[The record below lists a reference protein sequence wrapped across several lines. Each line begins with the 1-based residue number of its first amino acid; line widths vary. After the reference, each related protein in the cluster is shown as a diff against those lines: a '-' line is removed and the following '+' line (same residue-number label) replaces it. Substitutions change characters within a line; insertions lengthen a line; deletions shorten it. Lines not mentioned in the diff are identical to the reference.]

1 MTSTPATKP
10 ASPTV
15 TPTPTPTV
23 LSLVGDRDA
32 LLNSIVYCAPG
43 LKSASAGPDANL
55 ITIRTHARKR
65 MAEVST
71 FNGAIQCRAF
81 VPLDKITTHGRK
93 LIMQYN
99 QIQTTLD
106 LTDKGD
112 KIDITVPEDASG
124 TISELQLKSKHG
136 KYQIGLLDPD
146 ALIVPAWDMDC
157 VGSVDYSKMMGL
169 FNMVRLMLDDSTQF
183 IRLQAVQQPTTKKF
197 YMRIFTR
204 THRMMGMFY
213 IEAPDIT
220 KEFTVYVPLFTFR
233 KIKNLQSADIRILLP
248 KHANDNLIGFESE
261 DKLKRMVCGCE
272 PESNQD
278 VDDAL
283 EQFKAKPKTEFSWNI
298 DLMHATLKRI
308 EQFSAGRMNVRVPAG
323 KTIADVYTRNNKH
336 AAAEQVE
343 VTGTEI
349 GKHKEPFAMQYDTS
363 TMHILHKLAGDKTDI
378 TINYTKNED
387 LDGHPHMGMLDCLD
401 KPVDGLAY
409 RVVFSLAHGLDT

>member
-1 MTSTPATKP
+1 MTSTPPKP
-10 ASPTV
+10 AS
-15 TPTPTPTV
+15 PTPTPTV
-23 LSLVGDRDA
+23 LSLVGERDA

-55 ITIRTHARKR
+55 ITIRTHAKKR

-81 VPLDKITTHGRK
+81 VPLEKITTHGRK

-112 KIDITVPEDASG
+112 TINITVPEDSSG
-124 TISELQLKSKHG
+124 MISELQLKSKHG

-157 VGSVDYSKMMGL
+157 VGMVDYSVMMRL
-169 FNMVRLMLDDSTQF
+169 FDKVRLMLDDSTQF
-183 IRLQAVQQPTTKKF
+183 IRLQAIQQPTTKKW
-197 YMRIFTR
+197 YLRIFTR

-213 IEAPDIT
+213 VEAPEL
-220 KEFTVYVPLFTFR
+220 KREFTVYVPLFTFR
-233 KIKNLQSADIRILLP
+233 KVKNLQSADIRVLLP
-248 KHANDNLIGFESE
+248 KHKTDNLIGFESE

-283 EQFKAKPKTEFSWNI
+283 EQFKGKPKNEFSWNI

-308 EQFSAGRMNVRVPAG
+308 EQFSAGRMNVRVPIG
-323 KTIADVYTRNNKH
+323 KTVADVYTRNNKH
-336 AAAEQVE
+336 AAAETVE
-343 VTGTEI
+343 VSGTEI
-349 GKHKEPFAMQYDTS
+349 GKHKEAFAMQYDTI
-363 TMHILHKLAGDKTDI
+363 TMHMLHKLAGQVENI
-378 TINYTKNED
+378 TVHYTKNED
-387 LDGHPHMGMLDCLD
+387 LGGHPHIGMLDCFD
-401 KPVDGLAY
+401 KPIEGVAF